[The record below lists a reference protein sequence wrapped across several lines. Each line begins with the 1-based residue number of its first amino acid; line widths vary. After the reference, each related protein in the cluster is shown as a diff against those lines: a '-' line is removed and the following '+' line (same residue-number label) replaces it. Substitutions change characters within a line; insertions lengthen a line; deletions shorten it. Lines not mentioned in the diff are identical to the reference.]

1 MNLNLLKR
9 RNLITGI
16 ILTAIGVFAAVYAQ
30 RYNMGT
36 LARMG
41 PGLFPYALGVLLT
54 LIGLALAVVSFFET
68 LDDEPIKIEWRKAT
82 IILGSIL
89 VFALLLRPTGI
100 VIATA
105 ISTFIATL
113 ADQKLNFK
121 KRSLI
126 TALVT
131 IITVV
136 IFYYLLNMRLNLW
149 W

>member
-1 MNLNLLKR
+1 MNINLLKR

-54 LIGLALAVVSFFET
+54 LIGLALAVVSFFES